1 MLSIPLNSSNKT
13 ILKKIAVSTEW
24 CKHKTRNINLLYL
37 KHGEHNGNVNDLTD
51 GELCCWQNLYFFH
64 VSNRQIT
71 ETDDQLLEHTILSE
85 GGMDNP

>member
-1 MLSIPLNSSNKT
+1 MEI
-13 ILKKIAVSTEW
+13 
-24 CKHKTRNINLLYL
+24 
-37 KHGEHNGNVNDLTD
+37 NDLTD

-71 ETDDQLLEHTILSE
+71 ETEDQLLEHTILSE